1 MADLSTAIDGLDSVQ
16 TVNAVRELN
25 RRVFSTISPETVKA
39 TTQASSL
46 TNVPEGLRTA
56 TLDSETSVA
65 LSRQILHAFAADAA
79 LAPLVSA
86 VVDQVQE
93 DDSLFIETAIALG
106 VLVNLTMLMASS
118 ELTFKTGN
126 LTIKKG
132 KVGTDLVK
140 TIVAPIVELI
150 KKLPAVS

>member
-1 MADLSTAIDGLDSVQ
+1 MADLSKAIDGLDSVQ

-25 RRVFSTISPETVKA
+25 RRVFSTMSPETVRA
-39 TTQASSL
+39 ATQASSL
-46 TNVPEGLRTA
+46 TSVPDALRTA
-56 TLDSETSVA
+56 TLDSDTSVT
-65 LSRQILHAFAADAA
+65 LSRQLLHAFAADKA
-79 LAPLVSA
+79 LVPLVSA

-106 VLVNLTMLMASS
+106 VLVNLTMVMASS
-118 ELTFKTGN
+118 ELTFKTGS

-140 TIVAPIVELI
+140 AIVEPIVELI
-150 KKLPAVS
+150 KKLPAAS